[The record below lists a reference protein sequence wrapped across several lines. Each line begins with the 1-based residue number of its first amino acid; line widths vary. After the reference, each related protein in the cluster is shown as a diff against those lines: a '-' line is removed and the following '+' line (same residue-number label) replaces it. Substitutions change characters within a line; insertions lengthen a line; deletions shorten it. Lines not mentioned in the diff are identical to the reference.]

1 MKRTLAFIA
10 AAALMGMLAFSGSAF
25 AYRPGC
31 DAPPCGGG
39 GGGGRP
45 TPEEGA
51 QNLSVPGI
59 LVPGGPLG
67 TLVCG
72 IPSDVP
78 DLVPPTGTPLTGYE
92 LDPTAYYWVQK
103 VHTWQAPCFS
113 DTGVEVFGAWGDNI
127 EGGDANLTTGA
138 PIRVEIVLYNRSDY
152 LGTIPLV
159 GENTVPTLPGYDVV
173 KLQPSLEDRVSAW
186 GHLAGLDSEDAWVA
200 FPKDFAQSDWVVY
213 DADMQIEIYS
223 EDTGAE
229 PVPLQA
235 IGPEI
240 NASGKIV
247 YGYNLR
253 VTEAGTYT
261 IHFIAPNVTFTG
273 CDAGTC
279 VADGNDAYI
288 DIVVTAKNTGGGGG
302 GGKPNR

>member
-1 MKRTLAFIA
+1 MLVGSVDTFA
-10 AAALMGMLAFSGSAF
+10 A
-25 AYRPGC
+25 RPPG
-31 DAPPCGGG
+31 AGGG

-59 LVPGGPLG
+59 LVGGLLEP
-67 TLVCG
+67 LVCG
-72 IPSDVP
+72 ANPSDVP

-92 LDPTAYYWVQK
+92 VDPTAYYWVQK

-113 DTGVEVFGAWGDNI
+113 DTGVEVYGAWGDNI
-127 EGGDANLTTGA
+127 EGGDASLTTGA
-138 PIRVEIVLYNRSDY
+138 PIRVEIVLYNRTDY
-152 LGTIPLV
+152 AATIQGDP
-159 GENTVPTLPGYDVV
+159 TPTLDGYDVG

-186 GHLAGLDSEDAWVA
+186 GHLASGDATAGWTANPILVQQA
-200 FPKDFAQSDWVVY
+200 DWVVY
-213 DADMQIEIYS
+213 DAGMQIEIYNT
-223 EDTGAE
+223 DTLADA
-229 PVPLQA
+229 VPLQLIA
-235 IGPEI
+235 PEI

-261 IHFIAPNVTFTG
+261 IHFNAPNVAFTG
-273 CDAGTC
+273 TDSP
-279 VADGNDAYI
+279 DERNDANNAYL

>member
-1 MKRTLAFIA
+1 MKIA
-10 AAALMGMLAFSGSAF
+10 RLTIAITAALFGAALFSGAVF
-25 AYRPGC
+25 AK
-31 DAPPCGGG
+31 
-39 GGGGRP
+39 GRP

-59 LVPGGPLG
+59 LVGGPLG

-72 IPSDVP
+72 TPTDVS
-78 DLVPPTGTPLTGYE
+78 DLVAPTGTPLTGYE
-92 LDPTAYYWVQK
+92 VDPTAYYWVQK

-113 DTGVEVFGAWGDNI
+113 DTEVEVFGAWGDNI
-127 EGGDANLTTGA
+127 EGGDAKLTTGA
-138 PIRVEIVLYNRSDY
+138 PIRVEIVLYNRTNY
-152 LGTIPLV
+152 TGTIPP
-159 GENTVPTLPGYDVV
+159 GGTETPTLDGYDVG

-186 GHLAGLDSEDAWVA
+186 GHLASGDGSEANPWTANPIPVQQA
-200 FPKDFAQSDWVVY
+200 DWVVY
-213 DADMQIEIYS
+213 DAGMQIEIYS
-223 EDTGAE
+223 EETGAE

-261 IHFIAPNVTFTG
+261 IHFIAPNVTFTA
-273 CDAGTC
+273 CDAGEC
-279 VADGNDAYI
+279 EADGHDAFI
-288 DIVVTAKNTGGGGG
+288 DIVVTAKNTGGKGG

>member
-1 MKRTLAFIA
+1 MRRTFAFTV
-10 AAALMGMLAFSGSAF
+10 AAALAGMLVGSVDTF
-25 AYRPGC
+25 AARPPG
-31 DAPPCGGG
+31 AGGG

-59 LVPGGPLG
+59 LVGGLLEP
-67 TLVCG
+67 LVCG
-72 IPSDVP
+72 ANPSDVP

-92 LDPTAYYWVQK
+92 VDPTAYYWVQK

-127 EGGDANLTTGA
+127 EGGDASLTTGA
-138 PIRVEIVLYNRSDY
+138 PIRVEIVLYNRTDY
-152 LGTIPLV
+152 AATIQGDP
-159 GENTVPTLPGYDVV
+159 TPTLDGYDVG

-186 GHLAGLDSEDAWVA
+186 GHLASGDATAGWTANPILVQQA
-200 FPKDFAQSDWVVY
+200 DWVVY
-213 DADMQIEIYS
+213 DAGMQIEIYNT
-223 EDTGAE
+223 DTLADA
-229 PVPLQA
+229 VPLQLIA
-235 IGPEI
+235 PEI

-279 VADGNDAYI
+279 EAGEASL